1 MKETFSNLTLQ
12 QQTSF
17 GNGCTFVPDFIF
29 TADCRHHDFNYV
41 RGGWLKDKLKAD
53 WDMCRYMWKD
63 SYKWWHYVVTVI
75 YWVGLTVLPFP
86 YFFFN
91 WGRYLTLEE
100 ILAEDLK
107 DKTLV

>member
-1 MKETFSNLTLQ
+1 MKQTFSNLTLQ

-41 RGGWLKDKLKAD
+41 RGGWLKDKIKAD
-53 WDMCRYMWKD
+53 WDMCRHMWHD
-63 SYKWWHYVVTVI
+63 SYKWWHYVVTVV